1 VVVGM
6 STPDELR
13 FVIDFLGPFRVST
26 GEAAPGIDATVDQSD
41 PLPATSLKGV
51 MRATAKRLLGEK
63 APLVTAVFGGAGTP
77 SPWHWSD
84 AEARWHP
91 PQITARVQLD
101 RETHTA
107 NPDMLALA
115 EETWAERAEFRVIRI
130 GSLSG
135 GAGLAGDPVAHVAV
149 LAIAGRATR
158 SLGAGR
164 RRGVGWVHITC
175 PDLALDRATVEKFL
189 SGRTA

>member
-6 STPDELR
+6 NTPDELR

-26 GEAAPGIDATVDQSD
+26 GEAAPGIDATIDRCD

-63 APLVTAVFGGAGTP
+63 APLVSAVFGGPATP

-84 AEARWHP
+84 AEAHWHR
-91 PQITARVQLD
+91 PQATARVQLD

-107 NPDMLALA
+107 RPDMLALA
-115 EETWAERAEFRVIRI
+115 EETWAQRAEFHVTRI
-130 GSLSG
+130 GSLG
-135 GAGLAGDPVAHVAV
+135 GGTGPASDPTLHAAV
-149 LAIAGRATR
+149 LAIAGRAMRGPR
-158 SLGAGR
+158 S
-164 RRGVGWVHITC
+164 
-175 PDLALDRATVEKFL
+175 
-189 SGRTA
+189 SGLRTH

>member
-1 VVVGM
+1 M
-6 STPDELR
+6 SIPDELR

-26 GEAAPGIDATVDQSD
+26 GEAAPGIDATIDPCE

-51 MRATAKRLLGEK
+51 MRATAKRLLGERT
-63 APLVTAVFGGAGTP
+63 PLVSAVFGAPGTP

-84 AEARWHP
+84 AEARWHR
-91 PQITARVQLD
+91 PQVTARVQLD

-107 NPDMLALA
+107 SPDMLALA
-115 EETWAERAEFRVIRI
+115 EETWAERAEFRVTRI
-130 GSLSG
+130 GPLTG
-135 GAGLAGDPVAHVAV
+135 GSGLAGDPAVHVAV
-149 LAIAGRATR
+149 LAVAGRATR

-175 PDLALDRATVEKFL
+175 PDLALDRATVETFL
-189 SGRTA
+189 SGRIA

>member
-1 VVVGM
+1 M

-135 GAGLAGDPVAHVAV
+135 GAGLAGDPVAHGAV

-164 RRGVGWVHITC
+164 RRGVGWVHIAC
-175 PDLALDRATVEKFL
+175 PDLTLDRATVEKFL

>member
-1 VVVGM
+1 M

-26 GEAAPGIDATVDQSD
+26 GEAAPGIDATIDLSD

-51 MRATAKRLLGEK
+51 MRATAKRLLGEN
-63 APLVTAVFGGAGTP
+63 APLVNAVFGGPGTP

-84 AEARWHP
+84 ADAHWLP
-91 PQITARVQLD
+91 PQITARVQLE

-107 NPDMLALA
+107 SPDMLALA
-115 EETWAERAEFRVIRI
+115 EETWVERAEFRVTRI
-130 GSLSG
+130 GPLG
-135 GAGLAGDPVAHVAV
+135 GTGPTGDPAVHMAV

-175 PDLALDRATVEKFL
+175 PDFALDRATVETFL